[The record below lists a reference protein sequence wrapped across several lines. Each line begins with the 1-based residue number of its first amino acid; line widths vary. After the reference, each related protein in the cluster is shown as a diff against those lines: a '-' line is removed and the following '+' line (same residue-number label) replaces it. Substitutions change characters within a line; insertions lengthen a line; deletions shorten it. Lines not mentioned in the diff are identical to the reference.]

1 MSTSSLQDG
10 AGAAATARA
19 RAPSD
24 QTLAPPVADWRSVV
38 ARYERPDPKRAA
50 TQLMTTILPLIVT
63 FVLMYQALSVSYWL
77 TLALMPLAAGLLV
90 RTFIIM
96 HDCAH
101 RSFLPW
107 SRLNDFIGVC
117 TGVVTLTPFEKWRRE
132 HARHHASSGD
142 LDRRGHGDI
151 PTLTVAEYLARS
163 PWGRF
168 RYRAFR
174 HPATI
179 LGLGPL
185 HMIVLQRLRSKGVT
199 IRDRETSSV
208 WMTNALILVVFTAFA
223 VWLGPIAVLLVYV
236 PAMYVAAIGG
246 VWLFYVQHQF
256 EDAYW
261 KDHKDWDYA
270 TAAIRGSS
278 YFKLPIVLRWLT
290 GNIGLHHVHH
300 LGPRIPNYRLQRA
313 HDENALF
320 HDVTVLTLGHSVH
333 TLWLSLWDEDR
344 QQLVSFAEVARRT
357 AVARA

>member
-1 MSTSSLQDG
+1 M
-10 AGAAATARA
+10 
-19 RAPSD
+19 
-24 QTLAPPVADWRSVV
+24 
-38 ARYERPDPKRAA
+38 
-50 TQLMTTILPLIVT
+50 
-63 FVLMYQALSVSYWL
+63 
-77 TLALMPLAAGLLV
+77 
-90 RTFIIM
+90 
-96 HDCAH
+96 
-101 RSFLPW
+101 
-107 SRLNDFIGVC
+107 
-117 TGVVTLTPFEKWRRE
+117 
-132 HARHHASSGD
+132 
-142 LDRRGHGDI
+142 
-151 PTLTVAEYLARS
+151 
-163 PWGRF
+163 
-168 RYRAFR
+168 
-174 HPATI
+174 
-179 LGLGPL
+179 
-185 HMIVLQRLRSKGVT
+185 T

-278 YFKLPIVLRWLT
+278 YFKLPLVLRWLT

>member
-10 AGAAATARA
+10 AGAAATARG
-19 RAPSD
+19 PSD

-63 FVLMYQALSVSYWL
+63 FVLMYQALAVSYWL

-208 WMTNALILVVFTAFA
+208 WMTNALILAVFTAFA

-344 QQLVSFAEVARRT
+344 QQLVSFAEVARR
-357 AVARA
+357 AAMARA

>member
-1 MSTSSLQDG
+1 VSTSI
-10 AGAAATARA
+10 
-19 RAPSD
+19 
-24 QTLAPPVADWRSVV
+24 QTTRPVTPPAADWRSVV
-38 ARYERPDPKRAA
+38 ARYERPDPRRAV
-50 TQLMTTILPLIVT
+50 TQLLTTILPLIVV
-63 FVLMYQALSVSYWL
+63 FVLMYQALALTYWV
-77 TLALMPLAAGLLV
+77 TLLLVPLAAGLLV

-117 TGVVTLTPFEKWRRE
+117 TGIATLTPFEKWRRE
-132 HARHHASSGD
+132 HAKHHASSGD

-151 PTLTVAEYLARS
+151 STLTVTEYLALS
-163 PWGRF
+163 AWQRF

-185 HMIVLQRLRSKGVT
+185 HLIVLQRMRSKGVT
-199 IRDRETSSV
+199 IRDRETGSV
-208 WMTNALILVVFTAFA
+208 WMTNAAILAVFAVFA
-223 VWLGPIAVLLVYV
+223 VWLGPVAVLLVYL
-236 PAMYVAAIGG
+236 PAIYLAGMGG

-270 TAAIRGSS
+270 TAAIHGSS
-278 YFKLPIVLRWLT
+278 YFKLPALLRWLT

-313 HDENALF
+313 HDENAMF
-320 HDVTVLTLGHSVH
+320 HDVTVLTLANSVH

-344 QQLVSFAEVARRT
+344 QQLVSFADVERGR
-357 AVARA
+357 